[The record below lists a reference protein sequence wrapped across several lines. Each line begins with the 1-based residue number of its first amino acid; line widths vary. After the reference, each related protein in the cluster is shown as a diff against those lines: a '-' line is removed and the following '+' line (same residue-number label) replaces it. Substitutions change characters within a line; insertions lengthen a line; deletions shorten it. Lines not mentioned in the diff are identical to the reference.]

1 MSDSSSAPYRGII
14 GHGVDIVEISRIVRS
29 LDRHEESFLT
39 KCFTEREVDDAGNS
53 ARRAEHLAA
62 RFAAKEAALKAIGTG
77 WSQGIGWTDVETIRL
92 DSGKPELRVSGR
104 AKEIA
109 DSMGIDR
116 WFVSLSHTGSD
127 AIASVIAE
135 GIVVGNAVG
144 NVAENVG

>member
-1 MSDSSSAPYRGII
+1 MSAAGRSII
-14 GHGVDIVEISRIVRS
+14 GHGVDIVEIARIERS
-29 LDRHEESFLT
+29 LEKHAESFLT
-39 KCFTEREVDDAGNS
+39 KCFTLQEVQDSGES
-53 ARRAEHLAA
+53 KRRPEHLAA

-77 WSQGIGWTDVETIRL
+77 WSQGISWTDVETVRL

-135 GIVVGNAVG
+135 GVVS
-144 NVAENVG
+144 

>member
-1 MSDSSSAPYRGII
+1 MSAVQRGII
-14 GHGVDIVEISRIVRS
+14 GHGVDIVQIARIIRS
-29 LDRHEESFLT
+29 LEKHEESFLT
-39 KCFTEREVDDAGNS
+39 KCFTELEVRDSGDS
-53 ARRAEHLAA
+53 ARKAEHLAA

-77 WSQGIGWTDVETIRL
+77 WSQGVSWTDVETVRL

-135 GIVVGNAVG
+135 GLMK
-144 NVAENVG
+144 